1 VKLNIRNKLL
11 AAFGA
16 VLVLTAVVGWIGI
29 SQAGVINERSE
40 QMYRENVV
48 GLTQIAKLAEDT
60 MLVRAKVLAHIL
72 SADPA
77 KKGAIDTE
85 IAALDQE
92 IDATVQAFRENDVD
106 GGHKDVI
113 DQFEKAWANFKEGR
127 NTLTLPASRAG
138 KTEEA
143 AGYAT
148 GEVGQRFAAVSH
160 AIDALIKAQTD
171 AAQETHAE
179 NETTFAQSRSL
190 ILGVTAVAVLLG
202 LGIAFFLAR
211 SIANAAGQ
219 MVQAAQQI
227 AQVDLANLAG
237 AAAALASGDLTA
249 SIAIETQA
257 LAYHSSDEM
266 GDLARAFN
274 DMIARL
280 QETGQAFSE
289 MVANLRQLV
298 GQVAESA
305 EGVSAASEQLAS
317 AAHQAGDATSQI
329 ATTIQQVAQGTSQQT
344 QAVTQTAAAVE
355 QMSRAIDGVAKG
367 AQEQATAV
375 GKASALT
382 AQISQAIEQV
392 ARSAQS
398 GAQSAAQAAATAQT
412 GVKTVE
418 ETVRGMAAIQAKV
431 GLSAEKV
438 KEMGQRSQQIG
449 AIVETI
455 DDIASQTNLLALNAA
470 IEAARA
476 GEHGKGFAVVA
487 DEVRKLA
494 ERASAATKE
503 IAELIR
509 SIQHTVAE
517 AVAAMDEGA
526 KEVELGASR
535 AGEAG
540 QALAE
545 IRQVVEAVNQQV
557 EAISAAAQHMA
568 ASSNEL
574 VAAMDA
580 VSAVVEENTAAT
592 EEMAAGSTEVT
603 QAIEHIASVSEQNS
617 AAVQEVS
624 AAAEQMSAQVE
635 EVNAS
640 AQALSEMAQTL
651 QELVAQF
658 RLSQDGAQATHATK
672 PQARKATPAPKPSA
686 PAPVKAG
693 VGNGH
698 AYRELQ
704 VGRRG

>member
-1 VKLNIRNKLL
+1 MPRCW
-11 AAFGA
+11 
-16 VLVLTAVVGWIGI
+16 LTFL
-29 SQAGVINERSE
+29 R
-40 QMYRENVV
+40 
-48 GLTQIAKLAEDT
+48 LT
-60 MLVRAKVLAHIL
+60 R
-72 SADPA
+72 PR
-77 KKGAIDTE
+77 KGAIETE

-92 IDATVQAFRENDVD
+92 IDATVQEFRKNDVD

-113 DQFEKAWANFKEGR
+113 DQFVNAWTSFKEGR
-127 NTLTLPASRAG
+127 DTLTLPASRAG

-148 GEVGQRFAAVSH
+148 GEVGQRFAAVSN
-160 AIDALIKAQTD
+160 AIEALIKAQAD
-171 AAQETHAE
+171 EASEANAE
-179 NETTFAQSRSL
+179 NAATFTQARSL
-190 ILGVTAVAVLLG
+190 IIGVTVVAVLLG
-202 LGIAFFLAR
+202 LGIALFLAR
-211 SIANAAGQ
+211 AIANAAGQ
-219 MVQAAQQI
+219 MVQAAQHI

-237 AAAALASGDLTA
+237 AAAALAGGDLTA
-249 SIAIETQA
+249 NVTIETQT
-257 LAYHSSDEM
+257 LNYESGDEM

-274 DMIARL
+274 TMISRL
-280 QETGQAFSE
+280 QETGQAFSD
-289 MVANLRQLV
+289 MTANLRNLV
-298 GQVAESA
+298 SQVADNA
-305 EGVSAASEQLAS
+305 NNVGAASAQLAS
-317 AAHQAGDATSQI
+317 AADQAGQATSQI
-329 ATTIQQVAQGTSQQT
+329 ATTIQQVAKGTTQQT

-367 AQEQATAV
+367 AQEQANAV
-375 GKASALT
+375 AKASALT
-382 AQISQAIEQV
+382 AQISQTIEQV
-392 ARSAQS
+392 AHSAQA
-398 GAQSAAQAAATAQT
+398 GAQAAAQAAATAQT
-412 GVKTVE
+412 GAKTVE
-418 ETVRGMAAIQAKV
+418 QTIQGMAAIKAKV

-438 KEMGQRSQQIG
+438 KDMGQRSQQIG

-503 IAELIR
+503 IGELIR
-509 SIQHTVAE
+509 GIQHTVAE

-526 KEVELGASR
+526 REVELGASR

-540 QALAE
+540 QALAD

-557 EAISAAAQHMA
+557 EAIAAAAQHMA
-568 ASSNEL
+568 AGSNEL

-592 EEMAAGSTEVT
+592 EEMAAGSTQVT
-603 QAIEHIASVSEQNS
+603 QAIEHIASVSQENS
-617 AAVQEVS
+617 AAVEEVS

-635 EVNAS
+635 EVTAS
-640 AQALSEMAQTL
+640 AQALSDMAQTL

-658 RLSQDGAQATHATK
+658 KLSQDGAQATHVAR

-698 AYRELQ
+698 AYREVQ
-704 VGRRG
+704 VGRRE

>member
-1 VKLNIRNKLL
+1 MKLNIRNKLL

-16 VLVLTAVVGWIGI
+16 VLMLTAVVGWIGI
-29 SQAGVINERSE
+29 SQAGLINDRSE
-40 QMYRENVV
+40 QMYSDDVV
-48 GLTQIAKLAEDT
+48 MLTHVAKLVQDT
-60 MLVRAKVLAHIL
+60 ILVRAKVLAHIL
-72 SADPA
+72 STDPA

-92 IDATVQAFRENDVD
+92 IEASVKALRENDVD
-106 GGHKDVI
+106 GDHQASI
-113 DQFEKAWANFKEGR
+113 DQFVKAWENFKEGR
-127 NTLTLPASRAG
+127 DTLTLPASRAG

-148 GEVGQRFAAVSH
+148 GEVGQRFAAVSN
-160 AIDALIKAQTD
+160 ATDALIKAS
-171 AAQETHAE
+171 AEGAQETNAE
-179 NETTFAQSRSL
+179 NAATFTQARSL
-190 ILGVTAVAVLLG
+190 IIGITVVAVLLG

-219 MVQAAQQI
+219 MVQAAQHI

-237 AAAALASGDLTA
+237 AAAALAGGDLTA
-249 SIAIETQA
+249 NVTIETQT
-257 LAYHSSDEM
+257 LDYKSGDEM

-274 DMIARL
+274 TMISRL
-280 QETGQAFSE
+280 QETGQAFSD
-289 MVANLRQLV
+289 MTANLRHLV
-298 GQVAESA
+298 SQVAENA
-305 EGVSAASEQLAS
+305 NNVGAASSQLAS
-317 AAHQAGDATSQI
+317 AAEQAGQATSQI
-329 ATTIQQVAQGTSQQT
+329 ATTIQQVAKGSTQQT

-355 QMSRAIDGVAKG
+355 QMSRAIDGVARG
-367 AQEQATAV
+367 AQEQANAV
-375 GKASALT
+375 AKASALT

-392 ARSAQS
+392 AHSAQS
-398 GAQSAAQAAATAQT
+398 GAEASVQAATTAQAGAR
-412 GVKTVE
+412 TVE
-418 ETVRGMAAIQAKV
+418 QTIQGMATIKAKV

-438 KEMGQRSQQIG
+438 QEMGRRSQQIG

-503 IAELIR
+503 IGELIR

-517 AVAAMDEGA
+517 AVAAMEEGA
-526 KEVELGASR
+526 REVEMGVSR

-545 IRQVVEAVNQQV
+545 IRRVVEAVNQQV
-557 EAISAAAQHMA
+557 GAIAAAAQHMA

-574 VAAMDA
+574 VVAMDA

-592 EEMAAGSTEVT
+592 EEMAAGSGEVT
-603 QAIEHIASVSEQNS
+603 QAIEHIASVSQENS
-617 AAVQEVS
+617 AAVEEVS
-624 AAAEQMSAQVE
+624 AAAEEMSAQVE
-635 EVNAS
+635 EVTAS
-640 AQALSEMAQTL
+640 AQALSEMAQSL
-651 QELVAQF
+651 QELVARF
-658 RLSQDGAQATHATK
+658 RLSAEGAQAPSGAK
-672 PQARKATPAPKPSA
+672 LQGRKAA
-686 PAPVKAG
+686 PAPRPAAAVPVSAG

-698 AYRELQ
+698 AYREVQ